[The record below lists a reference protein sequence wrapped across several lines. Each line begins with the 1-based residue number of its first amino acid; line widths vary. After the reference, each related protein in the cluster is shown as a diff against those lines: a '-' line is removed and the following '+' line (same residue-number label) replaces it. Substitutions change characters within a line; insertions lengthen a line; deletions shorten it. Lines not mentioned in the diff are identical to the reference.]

1 MSNFFRP
8 WMEARPSAP
17 VQARVMLQLNNNRQD
32 HYDTENTCKNKTP
45 RKGKGFFELKHSQR
59 AERKRKYQ
67 SAFRDASSLV
77 HSDVSSIK
85 VQLNFNNG
93 QVLSFFPRK
102 VSPHEN
108 GTLENEGLKN
118 AKDLDVIQKV
128 IAVKDKF
135 RISDEALHELH
146 MIGSIIPS
154 KSAINEEKIR
164 LNTTLEIMSHPSADC
179 SSRKLEHILEFV
191 LQHQKYQRY
200 IENATVTLRFS
211 CDGAKIAKN
220 ISSVRGVFK
229 ILAPR
234 QPLPDSLQDLSMC
247 PEDEF
252 TLFFYIG
259 EENRCSIEEF
269 ASGTFRDMEKIQ
281 LNGIVINGR
290 KISVKWIMTC
300 DWKALAL
307 LRGINGAHCDFFCMW
322 CHCSKKQICDFSIP
336 SWSIQRSKEEQQTLL
351 DSDKKAYGYKDKDLC
366 PFIAYSDM
374 PIDDL
379 HLRIRISLKLFNQLV
394 TWAIDQ
400 KSEENLKRELKR
412 VGVSFR
418 MWEEKGDDKLN
429 TKVRKWSQPTG
440 DDLRK
445 IIKDVQIHHILDN
458 KKDRHYV
465 SIESLSVNQLKDELN
480 NRHLSKKG
488 KKPALVAR
496 LKDAVGNNTKLKRNV
511 GSRLQVSYD
520 LSEDEEQDL
529 NVEALQ
535 DLWSEFHE
543 LMESLRALPGT
554 DNYKDVNTFSKE
566 AKEWATEFRKQTVDE
581 DVIPYIHAMVYHVP
595 QFLQKFHYLHDIGV
609 AQVERKNFD
618 HRQAYFGSTNRN
630 GSKRKKHVS
639 KQILERENRML
650 WSSLYGTVREKR
662 KYVKSAAEGE

>member
-8 WMEARPSAP
+8 WVETQPAVP
-17 VQARVMLQLNNNRQD
+17 VHRRVMLPLNNNMQD
-32 HYDTENTCKNKTP
+32 HDDMENKKTP
-45 RKGKGFFELKHSQR
+45 RKVKGFFELKHSQR
-59 AERKRKYQ
+59 GERKRKYQ
-67 SAFRDASSLV
+67 SAFQEASSCV
-77 HSDVSSIK
+77 HSDISSIK
-85 VQLNFNNG
+85 VQFNFDNG
-93 QVLSFFPRK
+93 HVLSFFPRK
-102 VSPHEN
+102 VSPDEN
-108 GTLENEGLKN
+108 ASLEDEGVK
-118 AKDLDVIQKV
+118 KSQDLAVIQQV

-154 KSAINEEKIR
+154 KSAINTEKYR
-164 LNTTLEIMSHPSADC
+164 LNTTLEIMSHPTADC
-179 SSRKLEHILEFV
+179 STRKLEHILEFV
-191 LQHQKYQRY
+191 LQHQKYQKY
-200 IENATVTLRFS
+200 IENDTVTLRFS

-234 QPLPDSLQDLSMC
+234 QSLPDKLEDLSMC

-259 EENRCSIEEF
+259 DENRCSLEEY
-269 ASGTFRDMEKIQ
+269 ASGTLRDMENVQ

-307 LRGINGAHCDFFCMW
+307 LRGINGAQCEFFCMW

-336 SWSIQRSKEEQQTLL
+336 SWLIQRSKEEQQTVLN
-351 DSDKKAYGYKDKDLC
+351 SEKKTFGYKDTDLC
-366 PFIAYSDM
+366 PFISYHDM

-379 HLRIRISLKLFNQLV
+379 HMRIRISLKLFNQLV

-400 KSEENLKRELKR
+400 KSEDNLKRELKR

-418 MWEEKGDDKLN
+418 MWEERGDDKLN

-445 IIKDVQIHHILDN
+445 IIRDVQIHHILDN

-465 SIESLSVNQLKDELN
+465 SIESLSVQQLRDELT
-480 NRHLSKKG
+480 NRQLSKKG
-488 KKPALVAR
+488 KKPELVAR
-496 LKDAVGNNTKLKRNV
+496 LKDAVGNNTKMRRNV

-520 LSEDEEQDL
+520 FSEDEEQDL
-529 NVEALQ
+529 DVAALQ
-535 DLWSEFHE
+535 DLWSGFHM

-554 DNYKDVNTFSKE
+554 DNYKDMETFAKE
-566 AKEWATEFRKQTVDE
+566 AKEWATEFRKQTFDE

-595 QFLQKFHYLHDIGV
+595 QFLQTYHYIHDIGV

-630 GSKRKKHVS
+630 GSKWKKHVS

-650 WSSLYGTVREKR
+650 WSSLHGTVREKR
-662 KYVKSAAEGE
+662 KYVKS

>member
-1 MSNFFRP
+1 MSIFFRP
-8 WMEARPSAP
+8 WMEARPAVP
-17 VQARVMLQLNNNRQD
+17 VRRRVMLPLNNNMQD
-32 HYDTENTCKNKTP
+32 HCGTENNKTP
-45 RKGKGFFELKHSQR
+45 RKVKGFFELKHSQR
-59 AERKRKYQ
+59 GERKRKYQ
-67 SAFRDASSLV
+67 SAFQEASSRV

-85 VQLNFNNG
+85 VQFNFDNG

-102 VSPHEN
+102 VSPDEN
-108 GTLENEGLKN
+108 ASLENECVK
-118 AKDLDVIQKV
+118 KSQDLAVIQQV

-154 KSAINEEKIR
+154 KSAINAEKFR
-164 LNTTLEIMSHPSADC
+164 LNTTLEIMSHPTADC
-179 SSRKLEHILEFV
+179 STRKLEHILEFV
-191 LQHQKYQRY
+191 LQHQKYQKY
-200 IENATVTLRFS
+200 IENDTVTLRFS

-234 QPLPDSLQDLSMC
+234 QSLPDNLEDLSMC

-259 EENRCSIEEF
+259 DENRCSLEEF
-269 ASGTFRDMEKIQ
+269 ASGTFRDMENIQ

-307 LRGINGAHCDFFCMW
+307 LRGINGAQCEFFCMW

-336 SWSIQRSKEEQQTLL
+336 SWLIQRSKEEQQTVLN
-351 DSDKKAYGYKDKDLC
+351 SEKKTLGYKDKDLC
-366 PFIAYSDM
+366 PFISYHDM

-400 KSEENLKRELKR
+400 KSEDNLKTELKR

-418 MWEEKGDDKLN
+418 MWEERGDDKLN

-445 IIKDVQIHHILDN
+445 IIRDVEIHRILDN

-465 SIESLSVNQLKDELN
+465 SIESLSVLQLRDELT
-480 NRHLSKKG
+480 NRNLSKKG
-488 KKPALVAR
+488 KKPELVAR
-496 LKDAVGNNTKLKRNV
+496 LKDAVGNNTKLRRNV

-520 LSEDEEQDL
+520 FSEDEEQDL
-529 NVEALQ
+529 DVEALQ
-535 DLWSEFHE
+535 DLWSGFHE

-554 DNYKDVNTFSKE
+554 DNYKNVETFAKE
-566 AKEWATEFRKQTVDE
+566 AKEWATEFRKQTFDE

-595 QFLQKFHYLHDIGV
+595 QFLQSFNYLHDIGV

-650 WSSLYGTVREKR
+650 WSSLHGTGREKR
-662 KYVKSAAEGE
+662 KYVKS

>member
-1 MSNFFRP
+1 M
-8 WMEARPSAP
+8 
-17 VQARVMLQLNNNRQD
+17 
-32 HYDTENTCKNKTP
+32 
-45 RKGKGFFELKHSQR
+45 
-59 AERKRKYQ
+59 
-67 SAFRDASSLV
+67 
-77 HSDVSSIK
+77 
-85 VQLNFNNG
+85 
-93 QVLSFFPRK
+93 
-102 VSPHEN
+102 
-108 GTLENEGLKN
+108 
-118 AKDLDVIQKV
+118 
-128 IAVKDKF
+128 
-135 RISDEALHELH
+135 
-146 MIGSIIPS
+146 
-154 KSAINEEKIR
+154 
-164 LNTTLEIMSHPSADC
+164 
-179 SSRKLEHILEFV
+179 
-191 LQHQKYQRY
+191 
-200 IENATVTLRFS
+200 
-211 CDGAKIAKN
+211 
-220 ISSVRGVFK
+220 FK

-234 QPLPDSLQDLSMC
+234 QSLPDNLEDLSMC

-259 EENRCSIEEF
+259 DENRCSLEEF
-269 ASGTFRDMEKIQ
+269 ASGTFRDMENIQ

-307 LRGINGAHCDFFCMW
+307 LRGINGAQCEFFCMW

-336 SWSIQRSKEEQQTLL
+336 SWLIQRSKEEQQTVLN
-351 DSDKKAYGYKDKDLC
+351 SEKKTLGYKDKDLC
-366 PFIAYSDM
+366 PFISYHDM

-400 KSEENLKRELKR
+400 KSEDNLKTELKR

-418 MWEEKGDDKLN
+418 MWEERGDDKLN

-445 IIKDVQIHHILDN
+445 IIRDVEIHRILDN

-465 SIESLSVNQLKDELN
+465 SIESLSVLQLRDELT
-480 NRHLSKKG
+480 NRNLSKKG
-488 KKPALVAR
+488 KKPELVAR
-496 LKDAVGNNTKLKRNV
+496 LKDAVGNNTMLRRNV

-520 LSEDEEQDL
+520 FSEDEEQDL
-529 NVEALQ
+529 DVEALQ
-535 DLWSEFHE
+535 DLWSGFHE

-554 DNYKDVNTFSKE
+554 DNYKNVETFAKE
-566 AKEWATEFRKQTVDE
+566 AKEWATEFRKQTFDE

-595 QFLQKFHYLHDIGV
+595 QFLQSFNYLHDIGV

-650 WSSLYGTVREKR
+650 WSSLHGTGREKR
-662 KYVKSAAEGE
+662 KYVKS

>member
-1 MSNFFRP
+1 
-8 WMEARPSAP
+8 ME
-17 VQARVMLQLNNNRQD
+17 N
-32 HYDTENTCKNKTP
+32 KKTP
-45 RKGKGFFELKHSQR
+45 RKVKGFFELKHSQR
-59 AERKRKYQ
+59 GERKRKYQ
-67 SAFRDASSLV
+67 SAFQEASSCV
-77 HSDVSSIK
+77 HSDISSIK
-85 VQLNFNNG
+85 VQFNFDNG
-93 QVLSFFPRK
+93 HVLSFFPRK
-102 VSPHEN
+102 VSPDEN
-108 GTLENEGLKN
+108 ASLEDEGVK
-118 AKDLDVIQKV
+118 KSQDLAVIQQV

-154 KSAINEEKIR
+154 KSAINTEKYR
-164 LNTTLEIMSHPSADC
+164 LNTTLEIMSHPTADC
-179 SSRKLEHILEFV
+179 STRKLEHILEFV
-191 LQHQKYQRY
+191 LQHQKYQKY
-200 IENATVTLRFS
+200 IENDTVTLRFS

-234 QPLPDSLQDLSMC
+234 QSLPDKLEDLSMC

-259 EENRCSIEEF
+259 DENRCSLEEY
-269 ASGTFRDMEKIQ
+269 ASGTLRDMENVQ

-307 LRGINGAHCDFFCMW
+307 LRGINGAQCEFFCMW

-336 SWSIQRSKEEQQTLL
+336 SWLIQRSKEEQQTVLN
-351 DSDKKAYGYKDKDLC
+351 SEKKTFGYKDTDLC
-366 PFIAYSDM
+366 PFISYHDM

-379 HLRIRISLKLFNQLV
+379 HMRIRISLKLFNQLV

-400 KSEENLKRELKR
+400 KSEDNLKRELKR

-418 MWEEKGDDKLN
+418 MWEERGDDKLN

-445 IIKDVQIHHILDN
+445 IIRDVQIHHILDN

-465 SIESLSVNQLKDELN
+465 SIESLSVQQLRDELT
-480 NRHLSKKG
+480 NRQLSKKG
-488 KKPALVAR
+488 KKPELVAR
-496 LKDAVGNNTKLKRNV
+496 LKDAVGNNTKMRRNV

-520 LSEDEEQDL
+520 FSEDEEQDL
-529 NVEALQ
+529 DVAALQ
-535 DLWSEFHE
+535 DLWSGFHM

-554 DNYKDVNTFSKE
+554 DNYKDMETFAKE
-566 AKEWATEFRKQTVDE
+566 AKEWATEFRKQTFDE
-581 DVIPYIHAMVYHVP
+581 DVIPYIH
-595 QFLQKFHYLHDIGV
+595 GV
-609 AQVERKNFD
+609 
-618 HRQAYFGSTNRN
+618 
-630 GSKRKKHVS
+630 
-639 KQILERENRML
+639 
-650 WSSLYGTVREKR
+650 
-662 KYVKSAAEGE
+662 